1 MITTLSQCL
10 LLACTEYVTVRA
22 RCGGWWWLWRMMIPN
37 EMLCLASLT
46 TMPPAVCASL
56 NFSSLRCLL
65 NPVSQ
70 RCALICTY
78 NTTNQQPHLITF
90 FWTVRSCTWAE
101 TGTVVTS
108 AQLCCAGQGMRP
120 GAAAVC
126 RALEFR
132 ANCSTSATGL
142 GPHQALLTA
151 DCRGN
156 CIAETER
163 TLVSSVLSLHPAKLC
178 CYSQHFAGPVWVACC
193 SAVLDSPTNGTCSC
207 VLLPQLLGT
216 LDKETML
223 PCTDRGSAHN

>member
-1 MITTLSQCL
+1 MSQRISSLLPCFSPLNADGLCACGLLRAVLLMDDHDTLSQCL
-10 LLACTEYVTVRA
+10 LPACTEYVTVGA

-56 NFSSLRCLL
+56 NFSSTWCLL

-70 RCALICTY
+70 RCALLCTY

-101 TGTVVTS
+101 TGSTVTL
-108 AQLCCAGQGMRP
+108 AQLCCVGQGMCP

-132 ANCSTSATGL
+132 ANCSTNATGL
-142 GPHQALLTA
+142 GPHQSLLTV
-151 DCRGN
+151 DC
-156 CIAETER
+156 
-163 TLVSSVLSLHPAKLC
+163 
-178 CYSQHFAGPVWVACC
+178 
-193 SAVLDSPTNGTCSC
+193 
-207 VLLPQLLGT
+207 
-216 LDKETML
+216 
-223 PCTDRGSAHN
+223 